1 MKLAYTAYDGT
12 GKTATGV
19 IEADDTMTATEA
31 LRRRGLYV
39 AEVVER
45 KTTATRQHSGRRQR
59 HVSRSQKLKNIAM
72 FSRQLHVLISS
83 GTQIVDALRAVE
95 RQARPGPWRDIISG
109 LRTRVEEGTSLSE
122 AMQDHAD
129 YFDPIYCNLVAA
141 GESSGHL
148 LEMFDRLAMLKQKQL
163 RIRNSIVGAMIYPCM
178 LVTLGSSIF
187 VLLLLFVIPRFST
200 LFETVGVPLPSSTA
214 VLLQI
219 SSVFRHFWWA
229 IGLLLGGVVFG
240 IRYYLHTP
248 RGRRFRDV
256 VVLRLPC
263 IGRVAKSLSSAR
275 IISLLGVLLEAKVPV
290 LDALRLVRSAAGNVL
305 YQELVMQAE
314 EYVSRGEPM
323 SQAFADTPL
332 FSPSI
337 YEAIRSGEHS
347 GEIDRLLLHVSG
359 FLDEENEAIVR
370 SLTSIIEPAILIV
383 MGILVGL
390 IAVCMFLP
398 LFDLTAMTQGQT

>member
-1 MKLAYTAYDGT
+1 MKLAYKAYDGA

-39 AEVVER
+39 AEVTEQ
-45 KTTATRQHSGRRQR
+45 KTTALKRRSGPRQR

-83 GTQIVDALRAVE
+83 GTQIVDALHAVE
-95 RQARPGPWRDIISG
+95 RQARPGPWRDVIES
-109 LRTRVEEGTSLSE
+109 LRTRVEEGASLSE
-122 AMQDHAD
+122 AMQDHES
-129 YFDPIYCNLVAA
+129 YFDPVFRSLVAA

-148 LEMFDRLAMLKQKQL
+148 VEMFDRLAVVKQKQL
-163 RIRNSIVGAMIYPCM
+163 RVRNSIMGAMIYPCM
-178 LVTLGSSIF
+178 LVTLGLSIF
-187 VLLLLFVIPRFST
+187 VLLLLFVVPRFSM
-200 LFETVGVPLPSSTA
+200 LFTTMGVPLPSSTA
-214 VLLQI
+214 ALLGI
-219 SSVFRHFWWA
+219 SAAFRHFWWA
-229 IGLLLGGVVFG
+229 IGLLAGGTIFG
-240 IRYYLHTP
+240 LLHYLRTP
-248 RGRRFRDV
+248 GGRRLRDIL
-256 VVLRLPC
+256 VLRLPY
-263 IGRVAKSLSSAR
+263 IGGVAKSLSSAR
-275 IISLLGVLLEAKVPV
+275 IISLLGVLLEARIPV

-305 YQELVMQAE
+305 YQELIMQAE

-347 GEIDRLLLHVSG
+347 GEIDRLLLNVSN
-359 FLDEENEAIVR
+359 FLDEENDVIVR
-370 SLTSIIEPAILIV
+370 SLTSIIEPVILIV

>member
-1 MKLAYTAYDGT
+1 MKLAYKAFDGA

-39 AEVVER
+39 AEVIEQ
-45 KTTATRQHSGRRQR
+45 KTTAARRQAGRRQR
-59 HVSRSQKLKNIAM
+59 HVSRSQKLKNITM

-95 RQARPGPWRDIISG
+95 RQVRPGPWQEVIAS
-109 LRTRVEEGTSLSE
+109 LRTRVEEGASLSE
-122 AMQDHAD
+122 SMQDYPD
-129 YFDPIYCNLVAA
+129 YFDPIYRNLVAA

-148 LEMFDRLAMLKQKQL
+148 LEMFDRLAVLKQRQL
-163 RIRNSIVGAMIYPCM
+163 RVRNSIMGALIYPCM

-187 VLLLLFVIPRFST
+187 VSLLLFVIPRFST
-200 LFETVGVPLPSSTA
+200 LFTTMGVPLPSTTA
-214 VLLQI
+214 ALLQI
-219 SSVFRHFWWA
+219 SAAFRHYWWA
-229 IGLLLGGVVFG
+229 IGLLLGGAAFG
-240 IRYYLHTP
+240 VRYYLRTP
-248 RGRRFRDV
+248 AGRRFRDIL
-256 VVLRLPC
+256 VLRLPY
-263 IGRVAKSLSSAR
+263 IGRVARSLSSAR
-275 IISLLGVLLEAKVPV
+275 IISLLGVLLEAKIPV
-290 LDALRLVRSAAGNVL
+290 LEALRLVRSAAGNVL
-305 YQELVMQAE
+305 YQELIMQAE
-314 EYVSRGEPM
+314 EYVARGEPM

-337 YEAIRSGEHS
+337 YESIRSGEHS
-347 GEIDRLLLHVSG
+347 GEIDRLLFNVSS
-359 FLDEENEAIVR
+359 FLDEENDVIVR
-370 SLTSIIEPAILIV
+370 SLTSLIEPVILIV

>member
-1 MKLAYTAYDGT
+1 MKLAYKAYDGA

-39 AEVVER
+39 AEVIEQ
-45 KTTATRQHSGRRQR
+45 KTTAAKRSSGRRQR
-59 HVSRSQKLKNIAM
+59 RVSRSQKLKNIAM

-95 RQARPGPWRDIISG
+95 RQARAGPWREVIG
-109 LRTRVEEGTSLSE
+109 NLRTRVEEGTALSA
-122 AMQDHAD
+122 AMQDHPD

-148 LEMFDRLAMLKQKQL
+148 ADMFDRLAVFKQKQL
-163 RIRNSIVGAMIYPCM
+163 RVRNSIIGAMIYPCM
-178 LVTLGSSIF
+178 LVTIGSSIF
-187 VLLLLFVIPRFST
+187 VGLLVFVVPRFST
-200 LFETVGVPLPSSTA
+200 LFTTIGVPLPSSTA
-214 VLLQI
+214 ALLRI
-219 SSVFRHFWWA
+219 SAALCRFWWV
-229 IGLLLGGVVFG
+229 IGLLLGGTVFG
-240 IRYYLHTP
+240 LRHYLRTP
-248 RGRRFRDV
+248 AGRRFHDV
-256 VVLRLPC
+256 LVLRLPY
-263 IGRVAKSLSSAR
+263 IGGVAKSLSSAR
-275 IISLLGVLLEAKVPV
+275 VISLLGVLLEARIPV
-290 LDALRLVRSAAGNVL
+290 LEALRLVRSTAGNVL
-305 YQELVMQAE
+305 YEELIVQAE

-337 YEAIRSGEHS
+337 YESIRSGEHG
-347 GEIDRLLLHVSG
+347 GEIYRLLLNISN
-359 FLDEENEAIVR
+359 FLDEENDVIVR

>member
-1 MKLAYTAYDGT
+1 MKLAYKAYDGA

-39 AEVVER
+39 AEVIEER
-45 KTTATRQHSGRRQR
+45 TTAGRRQSGRRQR
-59 HVSRSQKLKNIAM
+59 RISRSQKLKNIAM
-72 FSRQLHVLISS
+72 FSRELHVLVSS

-95 RQARPGPWRDIISG
+95 RQGRPGPWRDAIDA
-109 LRTRVEEGTSLSE
+109 LRTRVEEGASLSE
-122 AMQDHAD
+122 AMEDHPD
-129 YFDPIYCNLVAA
+129 YFDPIYRSLVAA

-148 LEMFDRLAMLKQKQL
+148 TGMFDRLAVLKQRQL
-163 RIRNSIVGAMIYPCM
+163 RIRSSIVGAMIYPCM
-178 LVTLGSSIF
+178 LVTLGLSVF
-187 VLLLLFVIPRFST
+187 VMLLLFVIPRFST
-200 LFETVGVPLPSSTA
+200 LFSTIGVPLPSSTA

-219 SSVFRHFWWA
+219 SAAFRHFWWA
-229 IGLLLGGVVFG
+229 IGLLLTGAVIGL
-240 IRYYLHTP
+240 RHYLRTP

-256 VVLRLPC
+256 LVLRLPYL
-263 IGRVAKSLSSAR
+263 GGVARSLSSAR
-275 IISLLGVLLEAKVPV
+275 IISLLGVLLEAKIPV
-290 LDALRLVRSAAGNVL
+290 LEALRLVRSVAGNVL
-305 YQELVMQAE
+305 YQELIMQAE
-314 EYVSRGEPM
+314 EYVARGEPM

-337 YEAIRSGEHS
+337 YEALRSGEHS
-347 GEIDRLLLHVSG
+347 GEVDRLLVNVSS
-359 FLDEENEAIVR
+359 FMDEENETIVR

>member
-1 MKLAYTAYDGT
+1 MKLAYKAYDGA
-12 GKTATGV
+12 GKAATGV

-39 AEVVER
+39 AEVIEQ
-45 KTTATRQHSGRRQR
+45 KTTALKHRSGRRQR
-59 HVSRSQKLKNIAM
+59 RVSRSQKLKNIAM

-83 GTQIVDALRAVE
+83 GTQIVDALHAVE
-95 RQARPGPWRDIISG
+95 RQARPGPWRDVIDS
-109 LRTRVEEGTSLSE
+109 LQTRVEEGASLSE
-122 AMQDHAD
+122 AMQNHEH
-129 YFDPIYCNLVAA
+129 YFDPVYRSLVAA

-148 LEMFDRLAMLKQKQL
+148 VEMFDRLAVVKQKQL
-163 RIRNSIVGAMIYPCM
+163 RVRNSIMGAMIYPCM

-187 VLLLLFVIPRFST
+187 VLLLLFVVPRFST
-200 LFETVGVPLPSSTA
+200 LFTTMGVPLPPSTA
-214 VLLQI
+214 ALLGI
-219 SSVFRHFWWA
+219 SAAFRHFWWA
-229 IGLLLGGVVFG
+229 VGLLAGGMIFG
-240 IRYYLHTP
+240 LRHYLRTP
-248 RGRRFRDV
+248 GGRRLRDV
-256 VVLRLPC
+256 LVLRLPY
-263 IGRVAKSLSSAR
+263 IGGVARSLSSAR
-275 IISLLGVLLEAKVPV
+275 IISLLAVLMEAKIPV

-305 YQELVMQAE
+305 YQELMMQAE

-347 GEIDRLLLHVSG
+347 GDIDRLLLNVSS
-359 FLDEENEAIVR
+359 FLDEENDVIIR
-370 SLTSIIEPAILIV
+370 SLTSIIEPVILIV